1 MKAKGGN
8 KYAMVATLNKMAT
21 IYYKMVM
28 HKQEFQP
35 VDLNSYQQKY
45 KQAKITYLERKLN
58 DLKKE
63 VA

>member
-8 KYAMVATLNKMAT
+8 KYAMVATANKMTT

-35 VDLNSYQQKY
+35 VDLDSY
-45 KQAKITYLERKLN
+45 
-58 DLKKE
+58 
-63 VA
+63 